1 MFYILDVFSNKTTD
15 QPMGLSFECVL
26 LKKLLLT
33 NRPLKFVC
41 VMFLHFLS
49 ENFIKQVR
57 AFSSEKISE
66 FASFCVQLF
75 PLFTLPAVSEMN
87 IWE

>member
-1 MFYILDVFSNKTTD
+1 M
-15 QPMGLSFECVL
+15 
-26 LKKLLLT
+26 LLLLLLP

>member
-26 LKKLLLT
+26 LKKNLNLPMLLLT
-33 NRPLKFVC
+33 NLTLKFGC

-57 AFSSEKISE
+57 AFSSEKIS
-66 FASFCVQLF
+66 
-75 PLFTLPAVSEMN
+75 
-87 IWE
+87 

>member
-26 LKKLLLT
+26 LKKNLNLPMLLLT
-33 NRPLKFVC
+33 NLTLKFGC

-49 ENFIKQVR
+49 ENFIEQVR
-57 AFSSEKISE
+57 AFSSEKIS
-66 FASFCVQLF
+66 
-75 PLFTLPAVSEMN
+75 
-87 IWE
+87 